1 MNQLIVANY
10 KLKEWTI
17 LIDECRSEDGSLYDR
32 EFKIVSTDDQGV
44 PMVEYFHS
52 LIEAIEFALDVEG
65 DDTSPWAIAEKMA
78 ADAKTFY
85 WRRSNARA

>member
-1 MNQLIVANY
+1 MNQLIVSRY
-10 KLKEWTI
+10 KLKDWTI
-17 LIDECRSEDGSLYDR
+17 LIDECRSDSGKLYER
-32 EFKIVSTDDQGV
+32 EFKIVSTDEQGV

-78 ADAKTFY
+78 SDAKTFD
-85 WRRSNARA
+85 WRRDNERV